1 MFLYYQNIF
10 ILFSSHFKPTAEKVQ
25 EIREVTR
32 IERIGKK
39 IVDDIL
45 WWTICHNFIIGSG
58 QTKLKSFNFQFNV
71 IWTISKQTLL

>member
-1 MFLYYQNIF
+1 MLLYYQNIF
-10 ILFSSHFKPTAEKVQ
+10 ILFSSFYLKPTAEKVQ

-45 WWTICHNFIIGSG
+45 
-58 QTKLKSFNFQFNV
+58 L
-71 IWTISKQTLL
+71 